1 MKSRVGANSSP
12 YRLYSNVLPEG
23 KMIDRYTLEHVEGK
37 AEDRQ
42 EKYKDSS
49 AVLPRR
55 GGYKGGELC
64 TFFLEFSSFS

>member
-12 YRLYSNVLPEG
+12 YSNVLPEG
-23 KMIDRYTLEHVEGK
+23 RMIDRYTLEHVEGK

-49 AVLPRR
+49 AVQPGRV
-55 GGYKGGELC
+55 GHKGGQLHEAL
-64 TFFLEFSSFS
+64 